1 MKPFNGCREALLKQ
15 IQNQMI
21 QQQGGDHANNHTDPG
36 LSRVRQDRD
45 SWHGAARSMA
55 MTEVVTSLLA
65 FFSIGI
71 LAVHAFDA
79 YRKRYAPAVRGSSSQ
94 PKANA
99 GQWRFWK
106 EKQDSEPV
114 HTCSAPSLLIVA
126 GSRINPQHGY

>member
-1 MKPFNGCREALLKQ
+1 MLIIILTLVYREFVKTA
-15 IQNQMI
+15 I
-21 QQQGGDHANNHTDPG
+21 PG
-36 LSRVRQDRD
+36 T
-45 SWHGAARSMA
+45 
-55 MTEVVTSLLA
+55 TEVVTSLLA

>member
-1 MKPFNGCREALLKQ
+1 MLMTIL
-15 IQNQMI
+15 
-21 QQQGGDHANNHTDPG
+21 TLV
-36 LSRVRQDRD
+36 LSRVPQERS
-45 SWHGAARSMA
+45 SWRGAAGSMA
-55 MTEVVTSLLA
+55 ITEVATSLLA

-79 YRKRYAPAVRGSSSQ
+79 YRKRCAPAVRGSSSQ

-114 HTCSAPSLLIVA
+114 HTCSAPSLLVVA
-126 GSRINPQHGY
+126 GSRINPRHGY